1 MVVLGAVLL
10 LSFLPALLSLPQYAA
25 SQIEVCCLTSSCLN
39 YGSDIW
45 ELTSSQGY
53 GSGSGS
59 RREILNSIKNSRKFA
74 IIVFIKIVKS
84 KFGPA
89 PCFFLYFWTSFCFLF
104 LLLKTFHRSFLSI
117 FSSWIRIRIN
127 KAARSGG
134 VLRITAG
141 SGSAKNYCGSTALRP
156 PEWKTPFF

>member
-1 MVVLGAVLL
+1 MLGAVLL

-25 SQIEVCCLTSSCLN
+25 SQIEVCCFTSSCLN
-39 YGSDIW
+39 YGSDFW

-89 PCFFLYFWTSFCFLF
+89 PCFFYTFDQVFVFFFYYRKLFIGHFCQFF
-104 LLLKTFHRSFLSI
+104 Q
-117 FSSWIRIRIN
+117 
-127 KAARSGG
+127 
-134 VLRITAG
+134 AG
-141 SGSAKNYCGSTALRP
+141 SGSALIRQLD
-156 PEWKTPFF
+156 PEAY